1 MIKQVIKET
10 LILSIS
16 NLNKFHLLFL
26 LSFFLFREKR
36 FFDTG
41 KFEKGMRM
49 LFREYEKFW
58 LQLLVSKPKDQH
70 FDNRFS
76 IKIRFYYC
84 FSFSGLFSSLNVK
97 VVII

>member
-49 LFREYEKFW
+49 LFREYEKF
-58 LQLLVSKPKDQH
+58 
-70 FDNRFS
+70 
-76 IKIRFYYC
+76 
-84 FSFSGLFSSLNVK
+84 
-97 VVII
+97 